1 MTMKKMILITDDDA
15 EMRDEISAILKD
27 EGYEVRTAGDGRAA
41 LNLIKKHKFDLLLLD
56 IKMPVMTGFEV
67 LKELNVK
74 KISIKT
80 IVLTGSILASSL
92 PDEKDMSNVEKTKI
106 LKLADTVMNKPF
118 DVVKLLEKIK
128 RYTSEK

>member
-1 MTMKKMILITDDDA
+1 MKQRILIADDDA

-67 LKELNVK
+67 LKELDVK
-74 KISIKT
+74 KIRIKT
-80 IVLTGSILASSL
+80 IVLTGSILASTL
-92 PDEKDMSNVEKTKI
+92 PDEKDMSYVEKTKI

-118 DVVKLLEKIK
+118 DVVRLLEKTR
-128 RYTSEK
+128 RYTSGK

>member
-56 IKMPVMTGFEV
+56 IKMPVMTGFEG